1 MENAK
6 IKDEE
11 IITNFFP
18 FQKCRSVVMG
28 CQAIRSGDARIVV
41 AGGQES
47 MSGSAHA
54 IHMRS
59 GVKFGNAELKDTM
72 LTDGLTD
79 AFSNIHMGITAENI
93 AKEANYR

>member
-1 MENAK
+1 MLELSWLGARSK
-6 IKDEE
+6 EE
-11 IITNFFP
+11 QPILQNYWSKPAEILFGF
-18 FQKCRSVVMG
+18 R
-28 CQAIRSGDARIVV
+28 
-41 AGGQES
+41 S